1 MYYILYRTG
10 VHIFRFVYEYR
21 KTGRDG
27 NPQFSANTETAH
39 QFQEYTYKKIT
50 PCDFCSQVLR
60 GKFVDRFYRIALFYA
75 SSSLVGVRY
84 KHSRLRVLLRFRVFD
99 ARHRYSNSLPINNFY
114 IFILQTKYVQQ

>member
-1 MYYILYRTG
+1 MMAGRNQKETCFANAVITFCVVVVVVR
-10 VHIFRFVYEYR
+10 VRR

-60 GKFVDRFYRIALFYA
+60 GKSRFIISHVCFIIFHEVVIRRLSELLFA
-75 SSSLVGVRY
+75 
-84 KHSRLRVLLRFRVFD
+84 D
-99 ARHRYSNSLPINNFY
+99 AARPGEDGAKSETPTDPNAPI
-114 IFILQTKYVQQ
+114 

>member
-1 MYYILYRTG
+1 MYMC
-10 VHIFRFVYEYR
+10 VCR

-60 GKFVDRFYRIALFYA
+60 GK
-75 SSSLVGVRY
+75 S
-84 KHSRLRVLLRFRVFD
+84 H
-99 ARHRYSNSLPINNFY
+99 
-114 IFILQTKYVQQ
+114 